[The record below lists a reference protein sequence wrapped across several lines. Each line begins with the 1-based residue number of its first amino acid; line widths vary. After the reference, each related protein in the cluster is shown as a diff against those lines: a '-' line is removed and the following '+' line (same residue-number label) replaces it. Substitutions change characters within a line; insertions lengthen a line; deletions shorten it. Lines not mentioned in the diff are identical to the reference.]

1 MVPAA
6 SRSSFLLSGVPMKR
20 LFLSAVLPA
29 MAVSLSGI
37 AHAEPAK
44 APERDKKF
52 FKSVEGEWVGPGE
65 IVAGKYKGTKFTCSF
80 TGSTPDG
87 KVGMS
92 LDGGCRVGVFTQK
105 MSATI
110 EQKGRS
116 YRGTFLDGSAG
127 KGLDIVSGN
136 VVDGRKVVL
145 SLNRN
150 QLNGVMQARVPDE
163 NSMHVTVSVRV
174 DKQLVPVIGMKLSRV
189 DETAVGAIAKN

>member
-1 MVPAA
+1 
-6 SRSSFLLSGVPMKR
+6 MKR
-20 LFLSAVLPA
+20 LFLSAVVPV
-29 MAVSLSGI
+29 MAASLSGQ
-37 AHAEPAK
+37 ALAESAK
-44 APERDKKF
+44 SPERDKKF

-65 IVAGKYKGTKFTCSF
+65 IVAGKYKGTKFTCNF

-105 MSATI
+105 MSATV
-110 EQKGRS
+110 EQAAGRGG
-116 YRGTFLDGSAG
+116 YRGTFMDGSEG
-127 KGLDIVSGN
+127 NGLDIVSGN
-136 VVDGRKVVL
+136 VVDGHKVIL

-150 QLNGVMQARVPDE
+150 QLNGVMQARIPDE

-189 DETAVGAIAKN
+189 DGTAIGAIAKN

>member
-1 MVPAA
+1 
-6 SRSSFLLSGVPMKR
+6 MKR
-20 LFLSAVLPA
+20 ASTIAVTALSLMSAG
-29 MAVSLSGI
+29 SI
-37 AHAEPAK
+37 ATPSAA
-44 APERDKKF
+44 ADGDAKF
-52 FKSVEGEWVGPGE
+52 FRSVEGVWTGPGE

-189 DETAVGAIAKN
+189 DDTAVGAIAKN